1 MDTAP
6 AAASAAA
13 SAASSADL
21 SSRLTSIVDKQDAQ
35 ITSIQDIK
43 GSVAKLVDAFA
54 SQGELI
60 KIEDKIEDKI
70 GRQPAPFPKRKLNFL
85 AMAHYSLFQTSSDS
99 GLARRLA
106 EHPGVAQRNHVAV
119 ATAPVSR
126 DPMTV
131 SLCLPDLGS
140 FCDAVVTA
148 AGAICHVISV
158 V

>member
-60 KIEDKIEDKI
+60 KIEDKI